1 MIIIENI
8 TVSQYQNINK
18 DISNTKHS
26 LYEGEGGGLLLR
38 GIIVI
43 CLVHINILSFYLYLL
58 QPMMYLVI
66 SYILKGKRNAG

>member
-26 LYEGEGGGLLLR
+26 LYEGEGGGLLLKR
-38 GIIVI
+38 
-43 CLVHINILSFYLYLL
+43 LSVEWLNFSL
-58 QPMMYLVI
+58 MYNEN
-66 SYILKGKRNAG
+66 KFPP